1 MPVPQKNSG
10 AKASKRV
17 SNVTRKN
24 NNFIKAFMEDMAIEG
39 EVENAFISR
48 VIGKMGNGRME
59 VFYMDGKYPKIVQ
72 AVIRG
77 SFRGKSRKNVWIDLG
92 SIVMIVKSGLSG
104 SAEFEI
110 MGVLSQDDIDDV
122 RRTVQLDPRIL
133 AIDNTDKALLV
144 SDKQPDPSGG
154 FEFTEEQ
161 EIELEEL

>member
-1 MPVPQKNSG
+1 MPPQKNSG

-24 NNFIKAFMEDMAIEG
+24 DNFIKSYIEDIEAEGG
-39 EVENAFISR
+39 EENTFIAR

-72 AVIRG
+72 ASIRG
-77 SFRGKSRKNVWIDLG
+77 SFRGKSKKNVWIELG

-104 SAEFEI
+104 SAEFQI

-122 RRTVQLDPRIL
+122 RKTVKLDPRIL
-133 AIDNTDKALLV
+133 AIDNTDKTLLV
-144 SDKQPDPSGG
+144 SDRPPLEVG
-154 FEFTEEQ
+154 FEFDMGEE
-161 EIELEEL
+161 EIKLDDL